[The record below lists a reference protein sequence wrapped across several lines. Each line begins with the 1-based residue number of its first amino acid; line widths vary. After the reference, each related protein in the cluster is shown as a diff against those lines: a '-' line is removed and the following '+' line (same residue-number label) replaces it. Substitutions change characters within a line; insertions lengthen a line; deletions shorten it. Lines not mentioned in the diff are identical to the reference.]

1 MNLLNQFSYPLL
13 ILGLLIGLYWVLR
26 RLLHLRLVYVL
37 GMQAAVL
44 LIGLSGFALLRPN
57 VPPPSE
63 VERVWTLLQNQRPT
77 FIEFFSNYCI
87 GCMALEPSVKA
98 LVAEIEQDFNVLRI
112 DIHTEVGREI
122 RRQMAFSF
130 TPEFVIFDS
139 AGEEIWRDHLLPSVE
154 VLQAARQ

>member
-13 ILGLLIGLYWVLR
+13 ILGLLIGLYWILR
-26 RLLHLRLVYVL
+26 RLLRLRLRYVL
-37 GMQAAVL
+37 GMQAVL
-44 LIGLSGFALLRPN
+44 LVIGLTGLALLRPN
-57 VPPPSE
+57 AQPPTE
-63 VERVWTLLQNQRPT
+63 IDHVWALLQNQRPT

-87 GCMALEPSVKA
+87 GCLALEPSVKA
-98 LVAEIEQDFNVLRI
+98 LVEEIQQDFNVLRI
-112 DIHTEVGREI
+112 DIHTSLGREI

-130 TPEFVIFDS
+130 TPEFVIFNS